1 MESKMVDK
9 KISDETVRQDEER
22 TRSILD
28 TMEDG
33 YFEVDLS
40 GTLIYCNQA
49 NARMFGYTQAEL
61 IGRNNREY
69 TDPENA
75 KKVFEVFHQ
84 VYQTGLPHKGFIWE
98 LIDRNGSKLFVETS
112 VSLIL
117 NSSNQK
123 IGFRGILR
131 DITKQRQAEAA
142 LRESEEKYRNI
153 LESIQEGYY
162 ETDLKGN
169 YVFWNEAFANILGVS
184 KNELQGKS
192 YKEFVDNQGLQKTFE
207 TFNQV
212 FRTGK
217 PATVYGW
224 EAIRKDGSKRY
235 LEVSISLWEDS
246 SGNPVGFKG
255 IVRDVSERKWA
266 EKALSESEA
275 KYHTLFEAAQL
286 SIFLVRD
293 DQFIDCNSHTL
304 KIFGCAREQII
315 GKRPFEFSPP
325 NQPDGRDSMEKALEK
340 LNAALKGEP
349 QLFEWRHI
357 RLDGTPFD
365 AEVSLNRTEIGG
377 EFFVQAIVR
386 DITDNK
392 QAEEALKAMSLV
404 DDLTGLYNRRGF
416 LTLAEHELKMAK
428 RTKRE
433 AFLLFSDLDGLK
445 EINDAFGHL
454 EGDQAL
460 IDIARIFKES
470 FREPD
475 ILARIGG
482 DEFVILAKEGDSKA
496 GPGIFME
503 RLNKNILLFNEKI
516 ERGYDLS
523 LSMGVVAYDPEQPVS
538 IETLLARADNLMY
551 EEKQGKKEK
560 ESLTGTRANSPS
572 RQRPDPAFGRD
583 FKAVIYF
590 TIIGHLFET
599 EIEFKVIEPRDNRV

>member
-1 MESKMVDK
+1 M
-9 KISDETVRQDEER
+9 
-22 TRSILD
+22 
-28 TMEDG
+28 
-33 YFEVDLS
+33 
-40 GTLIYCNQA
+40 
-49 NARMFGYTQAEL
+49 
-61 IGRNNREY
+61 
-69 TDPENA
+69 P

-98 LIDRNGSKLFVETS
+98 LIDRNGKRLFVDTS

-117 NSSNQK
+117 GSNHQK

-169 YVFWNEAFANILGVS
+169 YVFFNEAFANILGVS

-192 YKEFVDNQGLQKTFE
+192 YKGFVDNQGFQRTFE

-217 PATVYGW
+217 PAMVYGW
-224 EAIRKDGSKRY
+224 EAIRKDGSKRF
-235 LEVSISLWEDS
+235 LEVSISLRKDS
-246 SGNPVGFKG
+246 AGNPIGFKG
-255 IVRDVSERKWA
+255 IVRDVSERKRA
-266 EKALSESEA
+266 EKALLESEA
-275 KYHTLFEAAQL
+275 KYRTLFEAAQ
-286 SIFLVRD
+286 SGIFLVRD

-315 GKRPFEFSPP
+315 GRRPFEFSPP
-325 NQPDGRDSMEKALEK
+325 NQPDGRNSREKALEK
-340 LNAALKGEP
+340 INAALKGEP

-357 RLDGTPFD
+357 RLDGTSFE

-377 EFFVQAIVR
+377 ELFVQAIVR

-416 LTLAEHELKMAK
+416 LTLAEQELKMVN
-428 RTKRE
+428 RTKRGT
-433 AFLLFSDLDGLK
+433 FLLFADLDGLK
-445 EINDAFGHL
+445 EINDTFGHL
-454 EGDQAL
+454 EGDRAL
-460 IDIARIFKES
+460 VDIARIFKES

-482 DEFVILAKEGDSKA
+482 DEFVILAKEGASKS
-496 GPGIFME
+496 GPEIFME
-503 RLNKNILLFNEKI
+503 RLHKTLRLFNEKT
-516 ERGYDLS
+516 ERGYKLS

-538 IETLLARADNLMY
+538 IETLLAQADSLMY
-551 EEKQGKKEK
+551 EEKLGKKK
-560 ESLTGTRANSPS
+560 MN
-572 RQRPDPAFGRD
+572 
-583 FKAVIYF
+583 
-590 TIIGHLFET
+590 
-599 EIEFKVIEPRDNRV
+599 N

>member
-1 MESKMVDK
+1 MMESEIEDK
-9 KISDETVRQDEER
+9 KLYDETVRQDEER
-22 TRSILD
+22 YRSILD

-40 GTLIYCNQA
+40 GNMIFCNRA
-49 NARMFGYTQAEL
+49 VAAMFGYTPSEL

-75 KKVFEVFHQ
+75 KKVYEIFNQ
-84 VYQTGLPHKGFIWE
+84 VYQTGLPQKGFIWE
-98 LIDRNGSKLFVETS
+98 LVDRDGSNFTVETS

-117 NSSNQK
+117 GSDHQK

-142 LRESEEKYRNI
+142 LKESEEKYRNI

-212 FRTGK
+212 FRTEK
-217 PATVYGW
+217 QAMVYGW
-224 EAIRKDGSKRY
+224 EAIRQDGSKRY
-235 LEVSISLWEDS
+235 LEVSISLRKDS
-246 SGNPVGFKG
+246 AGNPIGFKG
-255 IVRDVSERKWA
+255 IARDVSERKWA
-266 EKALSESEA
+266 EKALLESEA
-275 KYHTLFEAAQL
+275 KYRTLFEAAQ
-286 SIFLVRD
+286 SGIFLVRD

-304 KIFGCAREQII
+304 MIFGCAREQII
-315 GKRPFEFSPP
+315 GRRPFEFSPP
-325 NQPDGRDSMEKALEK
+325 KQPDGRNSKVKALEK
-340 LNAALKGEP
+340 INAALKGEP

-377 EFFVQAIVR
+377 EPFVQAIVR
-386 DITDNK
+386 DITNDK
-392 QAEEALKAMSLV
+392 QAQEVLKAMSLV

-416 LTLAEHELKMAK
+416 LTLAEQELKMAK

-433 AFLLFSDLDGLK
+433 TFLLFADLDGLK
-445 EINDAFGHL
+445 EINDTFGHL

-496 GPGIFME
+496 GPGIFMK
-503 RLNKNILLFNEKI
+503 RLNRNILLFNEKT

-523 LSMGVVAYDPEQPVS
+523 LSMGVVAYDPQQPVS
-538 IETLLARADNLMY
+538 IETLLARADTLMY
-551 EEKQGKKEK
+551 EEKQGKKNRNN
-560 ESLTGTRANSPS
+560 LTGTGS
-572 RQRPDPAFGRD
+572 
-583 FKAVIYF
+583 
-590 TIIGHLFET
+590 
-599 EIEFKVIEPRDNRV
+599 

>member
-1 MESKMVDK
+1 MESEMEDK
-9 KISDETVRQDEER
+9 KLSDETVRQDEER
-22 TRSILD
+22 YRSILD

-33 YFEVDLS
+33 YFEVDLA
-40 GTLIYCNQA
+40 GTLIFCNQA
-49 NARMFGYTQAEL
+49 NARMFGYTPAEL

-75 KKVFEVFHQ
+75 KKVFEIFNQ
-84 VYQTGLPHKGFIWE
+84 VYQTGLPQKGFIWE
-98 LIDRNGSKLFVETS
+98 LVDRNGSKFFVETS

-117 NSSNQK
+117 DSNNQK

-169 YVFWNEAFANILGVS
+169 YVFFNEAFANILGVS

-192 YKEFVDNQGLQKTFE
+192 YKEFVDDQGFQKTFE

-217 PATVYGW
+217 PAMVYGW

-235 LEVSISLWEDS
+235 LEVSISLRKDS
-246 SGNPVGFKG
+246 AGNPIGFKG

-266 EKALSESEA
+266 EKALLESEA
-275 KYHTLFEAAQL
+275 KYRTLFEAAQ
-286 SIFLVRD
+286 SGIFLVRD

-315 GKRPFEFSPP
+315 GRRPFEFSPP
-325 NQPDGRDSMEKALEK
+325 NQPDGRNSKEKALEK
-340 LNAALKGEP
+340 INAALKGEP

-377 EFFVQAIVR
+377 ELFVQAIVR

-416 LTLAEHELKMAK
+416 LTLAEQELKMVN

-433 AFLLFSDLDGLK
+433 TFLLFADLDGLK
-445 EINDAFGHL
+445 EINDTFGHL

-482 DEFVILAKEGDSKA
+482 DEFVILAKEGASKA
-496 GPGIFME
+496 GPEIFME
-503 RLNKNILLFNEKI
+503 RLHKNLRLFNEKT
-516 ERGYDLS
+516 ERGYKLS

-551 EEKQGKKEK
+551 EEKQGKKK
-560 ESLTGTRANSPS
+560 KN
-572 RQRPDPAFGRD
+572 
-583 FKAVIYF
+583 
-590 TIIGHLFET
+590 
-599 EIEFKVIEPRDNRV
+599 N

>member
-1 MESKMVDK
+1 MELEMEDK
-9 KISDETVRQDEER
+9 ILSDETMLQDEDR
-22 TRSILD
+22 YRSILD

-33 YFEVDLS
+33 YFEVDLN
-40 GTLIYCNQA
+40 GTLIFCNQA

-98 LIDRNGSKLFVETS
+98 LIDRNGKRIFVDTS

-117 NSSNQK
+117 GSNHQK

-169 YVFWNEAFANILGVS
+169 YVFYNKAFANILGVS
-184 KNELQGKS
+184 KNELQGES
-192 YKEFVDNQGLQKTFE
+192 YKEFVDDQGAQKTFE

-217 PATVYGW
+217 PDMVYGW
-224 EAIRKDGSKRY
+224 EAIRKDGSKRF
-235 LEVSISLWEDS
+235 LEVSISLRKDS
-246 SGNPVGFKG
+246 AGNPIGFKG
-255 IVRDVSERKWA
+255 IVRDVSERKRA
-266 EKALSESEA
+266 EKALLESEA
-275 KYHTLFEAAQL
+275 KYRTLFEAAQ
-286 SIFLVRD
+286 SGIFLVRD

-315 GKRPFEFSPP
+315 GRRPFEFSPP
-325 NQPDGRDSMEKALEK
+325 NQPDGRNSKEKALEK
-340 LNAALKGEP
+340 INAALKGEP

-357 RLDGTPFD
+357 RLDGTTFD

-377 EFFVQAIVR
+377 ECFVQAIVR

-416 LTLAEHELKMAK
+416 LTLAEQELKMVN
-428 RTKRE
+428 RTKRGT
-433 AFLLFSDLDGLK
+433 FLLFTDLDGLK
-445 EINDAFGHL
+445 EINDTFGHL

-460 IDIARIFKES
+460 VDIARIFKES

-482 DEFVILAKEGDSKA
+482 DEFVILAKEGASKSC
-496 GPGIFME
+496 PEIFME
-503 RLNKNILLFNEKI
+503 RLHKTLRLFNEKT
-516 ERGYDLS
+516 ERGYKLS

-538 IETLLARADNLMY
+538 IETLLARADSLMY
-551 EEKQGKKEK
+551 EEKQGKKK
-560 ESLTGTRANSPS
+560 MN
-572 RQRPDPAFGRD
+572 
-583 FKAVIYF
+583 
-590 TIIGHLFET
+590 
-599 EIEFKVIEPRDNRV
+599 N

>member
-1 MESKMVDK
+1 MPACSA
-9 KISDETVRQDEER
+9 IRRPS
-22 TRSILD
+22 
-28 TMEDG
+28 
-33 YFEVDLS
+33 LS
-40 GTLIYCNQA
+40 V
-49 NARMFGYTQAEL
+49 
-61 IGRNNREY
+61 RNNREY

-212 FRTGK
+212 FRTEK
-217 PATVYGW
+217 QAMVYGW

-235 LEVSISLWEDS
+235 LEVSISLRDDA
-246 SGNPVGFKG
+246 GNPVGFKG

-275 KYHTLFEAAQL
+275 KYRTLFEAAQ
-286 SIFLVRD
+286 SGIFLVRD

-325 NQPDGRDSMEKALEK
+325 NQPDGRDSKEKALEK
-340 LNAALKGEP
+340 INAALKGEP

-377 EFFVQAIVR
+377 ELFVQAIVR

-416 LTLAEHELKMAK
+416 LTLAEQELKMVK

-433 AFLLFSDLDGLK
+433 TFLLFADLDGLK
-445 EINDAFGHL
+445 EINDTFGHL

-460 IDIARIFKES
+460 IDIARVFKES

-482 DEFVILAKEGDSKA
+482 DEFVILAKEGRSKA

-503 RLNKNILLFNEKI
+503 RLRKNLRLFNEKT
-516 ERGYDLS
+516 ERGYHLS

-551 EEKQGKKEK
+551 EEKQGKKRK
-560 ESLTGTRANSPS
+560 N
-572 RQRPDPAFGRD
+572 
-583 FKAVIYF
+583 
-590 TIIGHLFET
+590 H
-599 EIEFKVIEPRDNRV
+599 